1 MKKKSSPSLYNTEDS
16 LSVNTN
22 NTASLSASS
31 ATLNKTP
38 SKLDLTA
45 SQSPNTNSTLVSS
58 TFKKI
63 GKWYFKDDGSSK
75 KQHDEKLAYTP
86 PEMISSR
93 RAPRKSSSSMT
104 LGSDS
109 TRYTLATEDNKD
121 LPDIESANS
130 TSASVSNTATT
141 APSLELSNKGTTTTA
156 PVNVISL
163 SNNST
168 TTAPAPVA
176 NSKLTST
183 PLDNQTP
190 SYNFSRLD
198 NNNEDLSIFSV
209 AYQNAAQIIP
219 SLTPPPLPPRDIS
232 DNLSIRSGSLV
243 GEPTISLSQ
252 PNSPIRTK
260 TLTRKPPPPK
270 SPLLH
275 AHSPNQD
282 IKDL

>member
-1 MKKKSSPSLYNTEDS
+1 M
-16 LSVNTN
+16 
-22 NTASLSASS
+22 
-31 ATLNKTP
+31 
-38 SKLDLTA
+38 
-45 SQSPNTNSTLVSS
+45 
-58 TFKKI
+58 
-63 GKWYFKDDGSSK
+63 
-75 KQHDEKLAYTP
+75 
-86 PEMISSR
+86 
-93 RAPRKSSSSMT
+93 
-104 LGSDS
+104 
-109 TRYTLATEDNKD
+109 
-121 LPDIESANS
+121 
-130 TSASVSNTATT
+130 
-141 APSLELSNKGTTTTA
+141 
-156 PVNVISL
+156 
-163 SNNST
+163 
-168 TTAPAPVA
+168 A

-232 DNLSIRSGSLV
+232 DNLSISGSLV

-275 AHSPNQD
+275 AFSKSRYKRFIVHNKSRFVMNVD
-282 IKDL
+282 IYSLHISCPTCIHL

>member
-1 MKKKSSPSLYNTEDS
+1 
-16 LSVNTN
+16 
-22 NTASLSASS
+22 
-31 ATLNKTP
+31 
-38 SKLDLTA
+38 
-45 SQSPNTNSTLVSS
+45 
-58 TFKKI
+58 
-63 GKWYFKDDGSSK
+63 
-75 KQHDEKLAYTP
+75 
-86 PEMISSR
+86 
-93 RAPRKSSSSMT
+93 MT

-163 SNNST
+163 SNNSTVPSVAVGADAT

-270 SPLLH
+270 ISITTCTFSKSRYKRFIVHNKSRFVMNVDIYSLH
-275 AHSPNQD
+275 ISCPTCIH
-282 IKDL
+282 L